1 MRRLLLET
9 LADCMRFVHPRK
21 YEVNVNN
28 YHFEIV
34 VKEKYASLDI
44 YLDYGFGGDHF
55 YELVKKNAIGDKKPN
70 DVFFAERIAE
80 RILKIIET
88 YPVKHPLDREK
99 LYEQYEKRMEK
110 EYRNLLSL
118 SHDISDETD
127 LYNLLIKETDSQA
140 YILVSPKTDYMVEL
154 LKVSYN
160 LSLDLNYEHVGKLG
174 IIMPEEGYDDISSF
188 LDDHKE
194 DCIFGDALTD
204 YCKALDTEAHPIPW
218 LLYITFNGDRKDK
231 WEYDLK
237 ERYTRVLNYL
247 AVKENRSLFQSL
259 TPEMLAAARK
269 ENKPLYFHLTTNDYC
284 EDPYANYWSPKRFKI
299 RIPETE
305 EFEEALNVIKTTLI
319 ERELI

>member
-1 MRRLLLET
+1 MRRLLRKT

-28 YHFEIV
+28 YHFEITTKAKMV
-34 VKEKYASLDI
+34 SLDI
-44 YLDYGFGGDHF
+44 YIDYGFGGSHF
-55 YELVKKNAIGDKKPN
+55 YELVKKGAKTSENYNLEIDL
-70 DVFFAERIAE
+70 FAESVLR
-80 RILKIIET
+80 LIET
-88 YPVKHPLDREK
+88 YPSEHPLDREK

-160 LSLDLNYEHVGKLG
+160 LSLNLNYEHVGKLG

-259 TPEMLAAARK
+259 TPEMLASARN
-269 ENKPLYFHLTTNDYC
+269 ENKPLVFNITTDDYY
-284 EDPYANYWSPKRFKI
+284 EDPYAHYWSPNRFEI
-299 RIPETE
+299 RVPETE
-305 EFEEALNVIKTTLI
+305 DFDEALNAIKTKLI
-319 ERELI
+319 EHKLI